1 MKKKLTIIIVIF
13 IIILALL
20 GVSFFALTKVSDD
33 STSITFNVKAGEN
46 KIEIVNN
53 LKSAGLIRSKYVTY
67 VYVFLNPKL
76 NLQAGT
82 YSLSKSMSTKEIITK
97 INDGKTNEKPAVVHI
112 TFIEG
117 KRLVEY
123 LKQIEDNFNISY
135 DDMINTLNDDKFLNS
150 LIKDY
155 DFIDESIKNKDIYY
169 SLEGY
174 LYPDT
179 YEFYQ
184 NASFETII
192 RTMLDNMENKI
203 SSLKEEINI
212 SKYSFHEIL
221 TMASIIE
228 KEAINNDDRKKV
240 SQVIYTRLDKNMALG
255 MDVTAYYGANL
266 SLKEEITNKELN
278 ENNPYNTRNASFKG
292 LPVGPICSPSV
303 NSIKA
308 ALEPA
313 DTNYVYFYADI
324 KTGLVYFA
332 ENYEDFLKLKNEF
345 GW

>member
-20 GVSFFALTKVSDD
+20 GVSFFALTKVSNDNA
-33 STSITFNVKAGEN
+33 SITFNVKSGEN

-82 YSLSKSMSTKEIITK
+82 YSLSKSMSTKEIIAK
-97 INDGKTNEKPAVVHI
+97 INDGKPSVVHI

-123 LKQIEDNFNISY
+123 LKQIEENFNIKY
-135 DDMINTLNDDKFLNS
+135 EDMINLLKDDSFLNS

-184 NASFETII
+184 TSSFESII
-192 RTMLDNMENKI
+192 RTMLNNMENKI
-203 SSLKEEINI
+203 SSLNEEINA

-278 ENNPYNTRNASFKG
+278 ESNPYNTRNTSFKG
-292 LPVGPICSPSV
+292 LPVGPICSPSI

-313 DTNYVYFYADI
+313 NTNYVYFYADI

>member
-20 GVSFFALTKVSDD
+20 GVSFFALTKVSNDNA
-33 STSITFNVKAGEN
+33 SITFNVKSGEN

-82 YSLSKSMSTKEIITK
+82 YSLSKSMSTKEIIAK
-97 INDGKTNEKPAVVHI
+97 INDGKPSVVHI

-123 LKQIEDNFNISY
+123 LKQIEENFNIKY
-135 DDMINTLNDDKFLNS
+135 EDMINLLKDDIFLNS

-184 NASFETII
+184 TASFESII
-192 RTMLDNMENKI
+192 RTMLNNMENKI
-203 SSLKEEINI
+203 NSLKEKINT

-278 ENNPYNTRNASFKG
+278 ESNPYNTRNTSFKG
-292 LPVGPICSPSV
+292 LPVGPICSPSI

-313 DTNYVYFYADI
+313 NTNYVYFYADI